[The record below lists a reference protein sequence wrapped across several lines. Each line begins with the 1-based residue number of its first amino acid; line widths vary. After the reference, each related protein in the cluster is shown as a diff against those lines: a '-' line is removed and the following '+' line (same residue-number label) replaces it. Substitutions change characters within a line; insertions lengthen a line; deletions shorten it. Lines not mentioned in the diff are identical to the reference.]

1 MCYKILYGID
11 TGFIY
16 IDIHI
21 QVMNKLFIHSFVL
34 SSIFGQIHS
43 LYYGIKK

>member
-21 QVMNKLFIHSFVL
+21 QVMNKPFIHSFIRTVIYL
-34 SSIFGQIHS
+34 RTDP
-43 LYYGIKK
+43 